1 MCLFWG
7 FRWPGR
13 DVHIK
18 SLLLFCCC
26 SFSLQ
31 ISANTNKKKHIFT
44 IKLHK
49 PNWCINAALHT
60 DVLMYNRFVIQF
72 NCDFYFDLLN
82 SLCILCP
89 SYCVLIKMPLNWNLN
104 GLEKNVYSSLIDWVN
119 SELFCI
125 RMYRKMLVYCTR
137 KHTIQIQ
144 NIYSHE
150 RIIGPRREIKS
161 SVHWLF
167 VVASSL
173 NRSNQ
178 LVEFNVRWIGIDCRK
193 GFIYLLG
200 TNCRISIKFIPY

>member
-1 MCLFWG
+1 MRHFTQMFSCITGSWYSSIVIFILIYWILYVF
-7 FRWPGR
+7 F
-13 DVHIK
+13 VH
-18 SLLLFCCC
+18 
-26 SFSLQ
+26 
-31 ISANTNKKKHIFT
+31 
-44 IKLHK
+44 
-49 PNWCINAALHT
+49 
-60 DVLMYNRFVIQF
+60 RFV
-72 NCDFYFDLLN
+72 Y
-82 SLCILCP
+82 SLKCHWIG
-89 SYCVLIKMPLNWNLN
+89 IWMGWK
-104 GLEKNVYSSLIDWVN
+104 KNVYSSLIDWVN